1 MAHIQIHANPRGAQG
16 SDDPVFRM
24 VVDGVDITS
33 AVLGDGFSIEWPDD
47 LTYLP
52 AIVNLRLSA
61 DVLDLD
67 LSQSLLDAIVTKAG
81 A

>member
-1 MAHIQIHANPRGAQG
+1 MAHVQIHANPRGKQG
-16 SDDPVFRM
+16 GDDPVFRM
-24 VVDGVDITS
+24 VVDGVDITDS
-33 AVLGDGFSIEWPDD
+33 VLGDGFSIEWPDD

-52 AIVNLRLSA
+52 AIINLRLSA

-67 LSQSLLDAIVTKAG
+67 LPQSLLDAIVTQAG